1 MSSLYLHDIPLDEAK
16 AAWHAELAACGA
28 LGLMPS
34 EIVPLTQALGRI
46 TAGPVWAKISSPH
59 YHASAM
65 DGYAV
70 RSDETHGASE
80 AAPKRLALG
89 SQAIYVDTGDP
100 LPAGMNA
107 VIMRE
112 NVQLL
117 EEGLAIKDW
126 GLGSSV
132 IPNPQKSI
140 EITQAVAPW
149 QHVRAM
155 GEDMVASEMV
165 LTALHR
171 IRPQD
176 LGALAGSGHGAVEV
190 LRQPRVAIIP
200 TGTELVAA
208 GNAVKPGDIIE
219 YNSLVLG
226 GFAEQCG
233 AIVSR
238 YPIQPDRYDDIKR
251 TTEAAL
257 AAHDLVI
264 INAGSSAGSEDFTS
278 RVIGELGKVCVHG
291 VAIRPGHPVILGTGA
306 GKALVGLPG
315 YPVSAA
321 VTFDLFC
328 KPLLRHW
335 QGERTLGEGVLAG
348 DSIEATL
355 TRKVLS
361 PMGDD
366 EFLRVS
372 LGRVGE
378 RVMATPIGSGAGV
391 ITSMVKADGVLL
403 IPRFKEGFHAGETV
417 RVRNMTPKAMIDR
430 SILAIGSHDL
440 TIDLL
445 ANQLKIENL
454 KWKMENDT
462 SQVNFPFPRLVSAHV
477 GSQSGLLALQRGEA
491 HLAGSHLLD
500 EDGNSAAEPSYNLG
514 SIAKLLTPFGVQ
526 VQVLGFVKRVQ
537 GLMVRKGNPKAILR
551 LDDLT
556 RSGVTFI
563 NRQRGAGT
571 RMLLD
576 YELKKR
582 GIHPRHIAGYER
594 QEYTHLNVAAAVASG
609 ACDCGLGILAAARAL
624 DLDFVPLF
632 NERYDLIIPTAH
644 YESDLL
650 QPLLRIIRSPAFAA
664 QVQSLGGYDTSL
676 MGQVLATV

>member
-16 AAWHAELAACGA
+16 AAWYAELAACGA
-28 LGLMPS
+28 FGLMPK
-34 EIVPLTQALGRI
+34 ETVPLAQALGRI

-70 RSDETHGASE
+70 RSGDTHGASE
-80 AAPKRLALG
+80 AAPKHLSLS

-112 NVQLL
+112 NIQLIAGG
-117 EEGLAIKDW
+117 EEELATA
-126 GLGSSV
+126 
-132 IPNPQKSI
+132 I
-140 EITQAVAPW
+140 EIIQAVAPW

-176 LGALAGSGHGAVEV
+176 LGALAGSGHGVVEV

-200 TGTELVAA
+200 TGTELVTA
-208 GNAVKPGDIIE
+208 GSAVKPGDIIE

-238 YPIQPDRYDDIKR
+238 YPIQPDRYDEIKHM
-251 TTEAAL
+251 TEAAL

-328 KPLLRHW
+328 KPLLRRW
-335 QGERTLGEGVLAG
+335 QGEISWGEGALVA

-378 RVMATPIGSGAGV
+378 RVVATPIGSGAGV
-391 ITSMVKADGVLL
+391 ITSMVKADGVLH

-417 RVRNMTPKAMIDR
+417 RVNATTPKALIDR
-430 SILAIGSHDL
+430 TILAIGSHDL

-454 KWKMENDT
+454 KWKMENDIT
-462 SQVNFPFPRLVSAHV
+462 QINFQFSIFNSPFPRLVSAHV

-500 EDGNSAAEPSYNLG
+500 EDGGDDTEPSYNLG
-514 SIAKLLTPFGVQ
+514 SIAKLLTPFGVR

-537 GLMVRKGNPKAILR
+537 GLMVCRGNPKAILG

-556 RSGVTFI
+556 RNGVTFV

-576 YELKKR
+576 DALKKR

-594 QEYTHLNVAAAVASG
+594 QEYTHLSVAAAVASG

-632 NERYDLIIPTAH
+632 NERYDLIIPIAH

-650 QPLLRIIRSPAFAA
+650 QPLLRITRSPAFAE
-664 QVQSLGGYDTSL
+664 QVQSLGGYDTAQ